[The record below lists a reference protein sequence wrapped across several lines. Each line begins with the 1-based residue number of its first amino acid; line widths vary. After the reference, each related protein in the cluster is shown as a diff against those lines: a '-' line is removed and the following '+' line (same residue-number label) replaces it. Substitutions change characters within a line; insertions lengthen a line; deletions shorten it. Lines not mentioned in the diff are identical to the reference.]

1 MPIIARKP
9 LIDFSQKH
17 PDSSE
22 PLKRWWKICSKNSF
36 LSFNDLK
43 KTFGA
48 ADIVHKCIIFNI
60 GGGKYRMIVRINFPA
75 QRMWIKYIVTHE
87 KYNRMNLLEDPK
99 CLP

>member
-1 MPIIARKP
+1 MVEN
-9 LIDFSQKH
+9 LF
-17 PDSSE
+17 
-22 PLKRWWKICSKNSF
+22 KNSF

-60 GGGKYRMIVRINFPA
+60 GGGKYRMIVRINFSGH
-75 QRMWIKYIVTHE
+75 RMWIKYIVTHE
-87 KYNRMNLLEDPK
+87 IYNKMNLLKDPK